1 MIRLLVAL
9 LIGGVAAASPLCA
22 QDREEEVAP
31 DLDEARY
38 RFRQGVVAYDSGH
51 FADAVEHFEVALRLS
66 QRDEMYYNLFL
77 AHRDNANL
85 PGAISA
91 LESYLESGASA
102 QLAPQRER
110 LDGVLEAMRSRV
122 ESGSTPGETRV
133 VDADADADVDVGV
146 DVDVETTPPSTE
158 RSQSNVPLIVAV
170 ASFGVAAG
178 GLALGIAMHVK
189 RGNEANQ
196 LDEACRFGPNRNLCQ
211 ASFDQEAL
219 ADRHSR
225 FGGLRW
231 LGYGIALAGVAG
243 GVTAL
248 LLGNRSSDDP
258 DVEAS
263 CHQHGC
269 TAFLRGT
276 F

>member
-9 LIGGVAAASPLCA
+9 LLGGVAAASPLSA
-22 QDREEEVAP
+22 QDRDEEVEP

-51 FADAVEHFEVALRLS
+51 FADAVEHFEVAHRLS

-91 LESYLESGASA
+91 LELYLDSGASA

-110 LDGVLEAMRSRV
+110 LDGVLTAMRDRV
-122 ESGSTPGETRV
+122 ESETTRV
-133 VDADADADVDVGV
+133 VEVDVDV
-146 DVDVETTPPSTE
+146 DVDVETNASGPPSTE
-158 RSQSNVPLIVAV
+158 PSGTNVRLIAAI

-178 GLALGIAMHVK
+178 GLAFGVAMHVK
-189 RGNEANQ
+189 RGNEAEQ
-196 LDEACRFGPNRNLCQ
+196 LDEACRFGPEQNLCQ
-211 ASFDQEAL
+211 ASFDQQSL

-248 LLGNRSSDDP
+248 LLGSRSEDEP
-258 DVEAS
+258 DVQAS
-263 CHQHGC
+263 CHQNGC
-269 TAFLRGT
+269 TAFVRGT